1 MHEHTNTMCQ
11 EDQTPSPSMP
21 VVITIS
27 RQLGS
32 GAAFIG
38 RHLAQ
43 RLGIAYLD
51 REILQRAAEQLQLSE
66 DVAQAHDETITPFW
80 LSLLQPLA
88 YGNPEAP
95 YIPPPLHIATDH
107 ELFQVESGIISQIAR
122 THSAVIVG
130 RGGVHVLHEHPRH
143 LSVFLH
149 AQQAFRQH
157 RVEELYHLSAKEVRG
172 AIEASDQMHARY
184 HRQLAGK
191 DGNDA
196 RHYHLCLDTS
206 ALGMTAAVEVIL
218 LSVHACFGGI

>member
-1 MHEHTNTMCQ
+1 
-11 EDQTPSPSMP
+11 MP

-38 RHLAQ
+38 QQLAQ

-66 DVAQAHDETITPFW
+66 DVAQAHDETLTPFW
-80 LSLLQPLA
+80 QSLMQPYA
-88 YGNPEAP
+88 YGCPEAM
-95 YIPPPLHIATDH
+95 YIPPPLHLTTDQ
-107 ELFQVESGIISQIAR
+107 ELFQVESTIIAQIAH
-122 THSAVIVG
+122 TQSAVIVG

-157 RVEELYHLSAKEVRG
+157 RVEELYHLSAKEARG
-172 AIEASDQMHARY
+172 AIEVSDHTRTRY
-184 HRQLAGK
+184 HRLLAGK

-196 RHYHLCLDTS
+196 RHYHLSLDTS
-206 ALGMTAAVEVIL
+206 VLGMTTAVEVIL
-218 LSVHACFGGI
+218 LSVHARFGGI